1 MIKNMVEFILSTVIS
16 LLLYGSVI
24 AVIVAMF
31 FFFATL

>member
-1 MIKNMVEFILSTVIS
+1 MLKNMVEFILSTVIS

-24 AVIVAMF
+24 MAIVAVF

>member
-1 MIKNMVEFILSTVIS
+1 MIKSIFEFVLSTVIS

>member
-1 MIKNMVEFILSTVIS
+1 MIKNIVEFILSTVLS

-24 AVIVAMF
+24 VVIVAVF